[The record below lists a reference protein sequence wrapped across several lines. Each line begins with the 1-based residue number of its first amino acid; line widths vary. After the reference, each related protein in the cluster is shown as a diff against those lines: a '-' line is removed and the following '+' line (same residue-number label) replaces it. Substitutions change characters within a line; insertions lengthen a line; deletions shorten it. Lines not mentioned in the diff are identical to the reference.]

1 MLRTK
6 AVAHL
11 WRRRMESCWLFLGLS
26 PCPSCRPSSAPSEIC
41 VQFPNMHQTTRFDT
55 RAAFLPCAISGP
67 RTAHRPIKPNLLTRL
82 AKCDVERAFGNA
94 GNILCLI
101 YTYLT
106 SYPRVHNQCM
116 FFDIF
121 VGRFC
126 ISVGFCIARPQCKMQ
141 EPPKVKI

>member
-1 MLRTK
+1 MPRTK
-6 AVAHL
+6 AVAHV

-41 VQFPNMHQTTRFDT
+41 VQFPDMHQITRFDT

-94 GNILCLI
+94 GNI
-101 YTYLT
+101 
-106 SYPRVHNQCM
+106 PV
-116 FFDIF
+116 
-121 VGRFC
+121 
-126 ISVGFCIARPQCKMQ
+126 
-141 EPPKVKI
+141 EPHEAVAEVSRIRNV